1 MSTSL
6 GKVNNIHA
14 NSFWGGEEKGC
25 CLQLTNLDKDGYVQ
39 LTASEIIALMPAF
52 KHVIDTELER
62 KKKECEKVIA
72 EHKELQ
78 KSIISEMRNV
88 AEMAI
93 AQPVLDMS
101 SLLLLGGEKLEMDP
115 DYK

>member
-1 MSTSL
+1 MGTSL

-14 NSFWGGEEKGC
+14 NRFWGGEERGC
-25 CLQLTNLDKDGYVQ
+25 CLQLTNLDRDGYVQ

-52 KHVIDTELER
+52 KHVIDKELER
-62 KKKECEKVIA
+62 KKSECEKVLA

-78 KSIISEMRNV
+78 RSIINDMKNV
-88 AEMAI
+88 AQMAI
-93 AQPVLDMS
+93 VQSVLDMS

-115 DYK
+115 DYA